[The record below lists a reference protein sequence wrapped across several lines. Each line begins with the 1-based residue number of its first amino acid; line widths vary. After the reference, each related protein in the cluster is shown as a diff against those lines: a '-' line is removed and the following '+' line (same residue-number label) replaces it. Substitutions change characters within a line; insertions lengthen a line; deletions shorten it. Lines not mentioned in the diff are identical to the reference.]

1 MSDVLGSGP
10 SSACD
15 ETGDKANTGDEDG
28 DRKFS
33 AAQKAR
39 VERNRQKALLLRQ
52 SRLAKK
58 PYTATDP
65 KQKVTR
71 TIDTGAGFFLEEEEE
86 EEEKAKRA
94 AVKHPLGPVLESDAL
109 LCDDCGKEFMDSWL
123 LTTYNVNVCDVC
135 KEDTEK
141 HPLVTKTEAKDRYLL
156 KDSDLEIR
164 DPPLKF
170 IIRKNPRNPRWGDM
184 KLYYE
189 PQVYD
194 RAMEVWGSEEG
205 LEKAH
210 DQRSTKRE
218 TAKRKK
224 FDKKV
229 KELRLA
235 VRSSLV
241 KVNSGPHE
249 HEYGPESYD
258 GESDMY
264 SVACE
269 CGHVRTY
276 EKM

>member
-1 MSDVLGSGP
+1 MSEESGP
-10 SSACD
+10 SSACNSSTD
-15 ETGDKANTGDEDG
+15 QSTEAAEIKLT
-28 DRKFS
+28 
-33 AAQKAR
+33 AAQRAR
-39 VERNRQKALLLRQ
+39 VERNRQRALLLRQ
-52 SRLAKK
+52 ARLAKK
-58 PYTATDP
+58 PYTATES

-71 TIDTGAGFFLEEEEE
+71 TIDTGAGFFLEEEDEE
-86 EEEKAKRA
+86 EDKSRKTE
-94 AVKHPLGPVLESDAL
+94 VKHPLGPVIECDAL
-109 LCDDCGKEFMDSWL
+109 VCEDCGKEFLDSWL

-135 KEDTEK
+135 KEDTDK
-141 HPLVTKTEAKDRYLL
+141 HLLVTKTEAKDRYLL

-210 DQRSTKRE
+210 DERSDKRE
-218 TAKRKK
+218 KVKRKK

-249 HEYGPESYD
+249 HEYGPETYD
-258 GESDMY
+258 EESDMY
-264 SVACE
+264 SVTCE

>member
-1 MSDVLGSGP
+1 MSELIPTP
-10 SSACD
+10 SSSAD
-15 ETGDKANTGDEDG
+15 PQEDA
-28 DRKFS
+28 DVKLT

-39 VERNRQKALLLRQ
+39 VERNRQRALLLRQ

-58 PYTATDP
+58 PYSSES

-71 TIDTGAGFFLEEEEE
+71 TVDTGAGFFLEEEDEE
-86 EEEKAKRA
+86 ETRSKKTE
-94 AVKHPLGPVLESDAL
+94 VKHPLGPLLEAATDAL
-109 LCDDCGKEFMDSWL
+109 VCEDCGKEFMDSWL

-141 HPLVTKTEAKDRYLL
+141 HALVTKSEVKDTYLL
-156 KDSDLEIR
+156 KDADLEVR
-164 DPPLKF
+164 EPPLKF

-184 KLYYE
+184 KLYYG

-210 DQRSTKRE
+210 DERSSKRE
-218 TAKRKK
+218 KTKRKK

-258 GESDMY
+258 EESDTY
-264 SVACE
+264 SVSCD

>member
-1 MSDVLGSGP
+1 MSDSAPSCSGQQDKCEEEQDP
-10 SSACD
+10 PED
-15 ETGDKANTGDEDG
+15 EEIKLT
-28 DRKFS
+28 S
-33 AAQKAR
+33 AQKAR
-39 VERNRQKALLLRQ
+39 VERNRQRALLLRQ

-58 PYTATDP
+58 PYSVSTDT

-71 TIDTGAGFFLEEEEE
+71 TIDTGAGFFLEEEDQDESKSKTTE
-86 EEEKAKRA
+86 
-94 AVKHPLGPVLESDAL
+94 VKHPLGPVLESDAL
-109 LCDDCGKEFMDSWL
+109 VCEDCGKEFMDSWL
-123 LTTYNVNVCDVC
+123 LTTYNVTVCDVC

-156 KDSDLEIR
+156 KDSDIEIR

-210 DQRSTKRE
+210 DERSNKRE
-218 TAKRKK
+218 KAKRKK

-241 KVNSGPHE
+241 RVSSGPHE
-249 HEYGPESYD
+249 HEYGPETYD
-258 GESDMY
+258 EETDTY
-264 SVACE
+264 SVSCE
-269 CGHVRTY
+269 CGHVRNY